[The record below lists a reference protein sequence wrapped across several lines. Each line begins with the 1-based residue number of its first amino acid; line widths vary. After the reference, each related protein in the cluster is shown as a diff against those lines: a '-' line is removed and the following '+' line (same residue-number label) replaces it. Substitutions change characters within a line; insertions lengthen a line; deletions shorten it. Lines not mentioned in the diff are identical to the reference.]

1 MVGMDGEPESGLTVR
16 LHGVGDLRAGT
27 EPRPV
32 PADGMSLVRVTAVGI
47 CGSDLHWFTHGGI
60 GDAQLRRSVVPGHE
74 FAGVVH
80 GGPLDGR
87 RVAVDPAVPCGRCP
101 RCRDG
106 FGNLCP
112 TVAFCGHGELDGA
125 LRQWMTWPTELLHP
139 LPDNLTEAD
148 GAMLEPLGVA
158 LHAFDLG
165 HLRVGGAVA
174 VVGCGPIGLLLVQ
187 LARVAGAGRVV
198 AMDPLGHRT
207 DAARRLG
214 ADETATA
221 GAAGTL
227 DGAEADV
234 VFEVAGNDE
243 AVHAAVTAARP
254 GARVVLV
261 GIPDEDST
269 TLPAGAARRK
279 GLTFAMCRRMN
290 HVYPRAIDLVRRG
303 RVDVTSLVTHR
314 FALPDATEA
323 FRTAARRAGLK
334 VLITP

>member
-1 MVGMDGEPESGLTVR
+1 MTDDGFVMR
-16 LHGVGDLRAGT
+16 LHGIGDLRGGA

-60 GDAQLRRSVVPGHE
+60 GDAQLRRPVVPGHE

-80 GGPLDGR
+80 GGPLHGH
-87 RVAVDPAVPCGRCP
+87 RVAVDPAIPCGRCA
-101 RCRDG
+101 RCREG

-112 TVAFCGHGELDGA
+112 AVRFSGHGELDGA
-125 LRQWMTWPTELLHP
+125 LREWMVWPTELLHP
-139 LPDNLTEAD
+139 LPDGLTDTD

-165 HLRVGGAVA
+165 HLRLGGSVA

-187 LARVAGAGRVV
+187 LARFAGAARVV
-198 AMDPLGHRT
+198 AMDPLAHRAE
-207 DAARRLG
+207 AARGFG
-214 ADETATA
+214 ADEAVPS
-221 GAAGTL
+221 GAPAAL
-227 DGAEADV
+227 DGADADV

-243 AVHAAVTAARP
+243 AVHAAVSAARP
-254 GARVVLV
+254 GGRVVLV
-261 GIPDEDST
+261 GIPDEDRT
-269 TLPAGAARRK
+269 TFPAGTARRK

-290 HVYPRAIDLVRRG
+290 HAYPRAIDLVRRG

-314 FALPDATEA
+314 FPLTEAAEA
-323 FRTAARRAGLK
+323 FRTAVGRAGLK
-334 VLITP
+334 VVITP